1 MTDFRQPYRQIHLD
15 FHTSPHATEIG
26 KNFDADKFATTLAE
40 ARVQS
45 INIFGKCHHG
55 YAYYPTK
62 VGTVHPH
69 LKFDLLGQQIEALH
83 KVGIRC
89 TVYYTIVWDD
99 LAGQLHPD
107 WVIVNKDNTVAS
119 RSPLGNEWG
128 WTCLDVSSAYYDY
141 MEAQVAEIIDWY
153 DADGMWFDICFPL
166 PNYSTWG
173 MEQMRDADV
182 DPHDDKAAWDFA
194 RRKQENFF
202 DKMSTFVHS
211 KMDNAT
217 VFFNGTMKPDVR
229 RLTPYMTHFEVES
242 LPTTGEWGYL
252 HYPLTARQMRTYG
265 KDFLGMN
272 GRFHKSWGDFGGLKT
287 SDQLDY
293 ECGVIVGAGG
303 KICVGDQLHP
313 HGELDPAVYR
323 TIGETFKR
331 IEQLE
336 PYFEGATPVTD
347 LAILAIGEPHTD
359 KPGIAAYSADVE
371 GAAQVFLEVGIQFDI
386 IDTEADFAEYSLLV
400 IPDTDSIDS
409 DLLKKI
415 NAYLNQGG
423 RLIMSGR
430 AGKVAFDHSP
440 VRFVDA
446 VPTIPSYLRP
456 DISENPQSEIASDY
470 DYAFYEQAYI
480 VEPKNNTST
489 YGNISRALFNR
500 TSEHFMG
507 HQHAPV
513 GESLDTPIAV
523 YNEKILYLSV
533 PLFTGHRIHDYWI
546 YRDIAL
552 EVIERF
558 SVDRRIRSNGP
569 GWVELS
575 LHEQTDQD
583 QQILHAV
590 KFQPRRTMQ
599 TIVHVDQGLGATPIS
614 VAIKRDT
621 EPDGVRIMPDNRS
634 IAFDYTAGIVSFDL
648 PLSQPH
654 TVVLV
659 E

>member
-1 MTDFRQPYRQIHLD
+1 MTDFKQPYRQIHLD
-15 FHTSPHATEIG
+15 FHTSPHATDIG
-26 KNFDADKFATTLAE
+26 INFNPEQFANTLAE
-40 ARVQS
+40 AEVES

-55 YAYYPTK
+55 YTYYPTK

-107 WVIVNKDNTVAS
+107 WVIVNKNNTVAS

-128 WTCLDVSSAYYDY
+128 WTCLDVSSGYYEY
-141 MEAQVAEIIDWY
+141 MEAQVAEIIDGY

-173 MEQMRDADV
+173 MEQMRDAGI
-182 DPHDDKAAWDFA
+182 DPHNDKSVWDFA
-194 RRKQENFF
+194 RRKQERFF
-202 DKMSTFVHS
+202 GKMSDFVHS

-252 HYPLTARQMRTYG
+252 HYPLTTRQMRTYD

-287 SDQLDY
+287 RDQLDY

-313 HGELDPAVYR
+313 NGELDPAVYR
-323 TIGETFKR
+323 TIGDTFKR
-331 IEQLE
+331 IKQLE
-336 PYFEGATPVTD
+336 PYLSDSTPVTD
-347 LAILAIGEPHTD
+347 LAILAIGEPHTS

-386 IDTEADFAEYSLLV
+386 IDAEADFSDYPLLV
-400 IPDTDSIDS
+400 IPDTDKIDDS
-409 DLLKKI
+409 LLAKI
-415 NAYLNQGG
+415 NQYLANGG
-423 RLIMSGR
+423 RLMVSGR
-430 AGKVAFDHSP
+430 AGKFDFIDNP
-440 VRFVDA
+440 VRYIET

-456 DISENPQSEIASDY
+456 DTSQKTNSDIAHDY
-470 DYAFYEQAYI
+470 NYAFYEQAHI
-480 VEPKNNTST
+480 VQAQAGVST

-500 TSEHFMG
+500 TSEHYMG

-513 GESLDTPIAV
+513 GESLDTPIAI
-523 YNEKILYLSV
+523 YNDKIIYFSA
-533 PLFTGHRIHDYWI
+533 PLFAGHRVHDYWV

-558 SVDRRIRSNGP
+558 GITRRIKSNAP

-575 LHEQTDQD
+575 VHEQKKRQV
-583 QQILHAV
+583 IHAV

-599 TIVHVDQGLGATPIS
+599 TIVHVDQSLGAIPIS
-614 VAIKRDT
+614 IELQCQNK
-621 EPDGVRIMPDNRS
+621 PDNVKTMPDETPLD
-634 IAFDYTAGIVSFDL
+634 FDYADGSVSFEL
-648 PLSQPH
+648 PLAQPH
-654 TVVLV
+654 TVVV
-659 E
+659 IE